1 MGEHFL
7 FSLNATMPIFLMIL
21 LGGVLKKIG
30 IINDEFVKVA
40 NRYVFRV
47 ALPVMLFKEIA
58 FSDLMQ
64 DVTAKFILYCMIVTV
79 LMFLG
84 LWLIAA
90 LFIKDKHSVGAFA
103 QAGARSSAAI
113 LGVAFVENICGSAG
127 MAPLMI
133 VSAVPLFN
141 ILSVIILTFSAA
153 GEEKKKESFG
163 KVVLKSLKGIVTNP
177 IIIGIFVGMIFAA
190 LPVTM
195 PVIGQKFI
203 GLTAQTATPVA
214 LIAIG
219 GGFEW
224 KAAKSKLGISAV
236 AAVIKLM
243 ILPAV
248 FLPFAYLLGFAPS
261 EMVAVLIMLASPT
274 TVSCYVMA
282 RSMGNDEVLTSN
294 VIVLTTMFS
303 SVTLTIWIWL
313 LRSAGLI

>member
-21 LGGVLKKIG
+21 LGGVLKRLR
-30 IINDEFVKVA
+30 IINEEFVKAA
-40 NRYVFRV
+40 NRYVFQI
-47 ALPVMLFKEIA
+47 ALPVMLFREIA
-58 FSDLMQ
+58 FSDIMSSA
-64 DVTAKFILYCMIVTV
+64 TPTFILFCMLVTLV
-79 LMFLG
+79 MFLG
-84 LWLIAA
+84 LWLFAF
-90 LFIKDKHSVGAFA
+90 LFVKDRHSVGAFA

-141 ILSVIILTFSAA
+141 VLSVIILTFSAA
-153 GEEKKKESFG
+153 GEEKEKQSLG
-163 KVVLKSLKGIVTNP
+163 KVIVRSLKGIVTNP
-177 IIIGIFVGMIFAA
+177 IIIGIFLGMIFAA
-190 LPVTM
+190 LPVRM
-195 PVIGQKFI
+195 PVIGQKLI
-203 GLTAQTATPVA
+203 SLVAQTATPLA
-214 LIAIG
+214 LLAIG

-224 KAAKSKLGISAV
+224 KAAKSKLGLSFV
-236 AAVIKLM
+236 ASFIKLAV
-243 ILPAV
+243 LPAL

-261 EMVAVLIMLASPT
+261 EMAAILVMLASPT

-294 VIVLTTMFS
+294 VIVTTTIFS
-303 SVTLTIWIWL
+303 SVTLTIWIWI

>member
-79 LMFLG
+79 LMFLA

-153 GEEKKKESFG
+153 GEEKQKESFG

-224 KAAKSKLGISAV
+224 KAAKSKLGLSAV

>member
-153 GEEKKKESFG
+153 GEEKQKESFG

-224 KAAKSKLGISAV
+224 KAAKSKLGLSAV

>member
-224 KAAKSKLGISAV
+224 KAAKSKLGLSAV